1 MVKGAKPPAE
11 GLALVLAAIL
21 GFEYTFIHMSR
32 LQEFLKNQGLTLFGY
47 LFSLCKQ
54 VSVEGKG
61 VIRLD
66 TPFVEGCHVCIP
78 LEMRYNWCR
87 CF

>member
-32 LQEFLKNQGLTLFGY
+32 LQEF
-47 LFSLCKQ
+47 
-54 VSVEGKG
+54 
-61 VIRLD
+61 
-66 TPFVEGCHVCIP
+66 
-78 LEMRYNWCR
+78 
-87 CF
+87 